1 MNASKASLP
10 PDILAKKAQH
20 TPTELPATPQAA
32 EKPPVAPEPTPEVS
46 TGAKSQLSVQVDEAR
61 YMRFSIARVK
71 TKKKGQQILS
81 EALDLWLE
89 KNKF

>member
-1 MNASKASLP
+1 MSAKASLP
-10 PDILAKKAQH
+10 TDILAAKPKT
-20 TPTELPATPQAA
+20 TPTELPAAVKVV
-32 EKPPVAPEPTPEVS
+32 EKPVEASEPVVEAQA
-46 TGAKSQLSVQVDEAR
+46 GQRSQLSVQVDEAR